1 MESLESSNAMLRR
14 QVISALNNEEGSR
27 KELLETKSKVNT
39 LMHSASRNSMHDF
52 ASSKMDMPNARSS
65 LIYKKK
71 KTSFT
76 SKEDSEPRHQSK
88 IINKQLK
95 SQGEVMKSS
104 LVEDLS
110 ESNFNEDADIL
121 PSNIY

>member
-1 MESLESSNAMLRR
+1 
-14 QVISALNNEEGSR
+14 
-27 KELLETKSKVNT
+27 
-39 LMHSASRNSMHDF
+39 
-52 ASSKMDMPNARSS
+52 MDMPNARSS

-76 SKEDSEPRHQSK
+76 SKDDSEPRQQGK
-88 IINKQLK
+88 AINKLK

-110 ESNFNEDADIL
+110 ESNFNEDANAL

>member
-1 MESLESSNAMLRR
+1 MLRR

-27 KELLETKSKVNT
+27 KELLETRSKVNT
-39 LMHSASRNSMHDF
+39 LMHSGSRNSIHEL
-52 ASSKMDMPNARSS
+52 ASSKMEMPSARSS

-76 SKEDSEPRHQSK
+76 SKEENEPKPQAKAASK
-88 IINKQLK
+88 LK
-95 SQGEVMKSS
+95 SHGDVMKSS

-110 ESNFNEDADIL
+110 ESNFNEDINIL

>member
-1 MESLESSNAMLRR
+1 
-14 QVISALNNEEGSR
+14 
-27 KELLETKSKVNT
+27 
-39 LMHSASRNSMHDF
+39 MHSGSRNSIQDF
-52 ASSKMDMPNARSS
+52 VSSKMDMPNARSS

-76 SKEDSEPRHQSK
+76 SKEDSEPRQQSK
-88 IINKQLK
+88 VLNKQLK

-110 ESNFNEDADIL
+110 ESNFNEDANIL